1 MVGSTTHD
9 LYSHVVDLS
18 FLVLLLSPKSEVL
31 LEKLND
37 ALGIAE
43 VVLLELID
51 LVESLLESVV
61 SEIAGLL
68 VVLHDLV
75 VEDRE
80 VKGKTE
86 LDGVAG
92 RKGDG
97 IGFVIGLKCLVL
109 DGLKLVFLGVLGD
122 VAVVVT
128 DHLHE
133 ESLGLVLTVVT

>member
-68 VVLHDLV
+68 VVFHDLV

-80 VKGKTE
+80 VKGKTKSNWV
-86 LDGVAG
+86 G
-92 RKGDG
+92 
-97 IGFVIGLKCLVL
+97 GFKI
-109 DGLKLVFLGVLGD
+109 
-122 VAVVVT
+122 
-128 DHLHE
+128 
-133 ESLGLVLTVVT
+133 